1 MSRIMKP
8 SFGWRGCRYA
18 KDGYIML
25 SRLEGMS
32 LPSSCK
38 HCRNQRL
45 GRCLQEANRHIP
57 VLHPKRCTF
66 LREWLRKH
74 ESLSL
79 AWRCPLVRSGL
90 GYQWLGCESE
100 CCRPEKSSN
109 EQMTRSD
116 YLGNNRNEK
125 CHRLIGHVRFSRRCT
140 LHCGCSLF
148 L

>member
-1 MSRIMKP
+1 MMKP
-8 SFGWRGCRYA
+8 SFEWRGCRYA
-18 KDGYIML
+18 KDGDILL
-25 SRLEGMS
+25 SQLEGMS

-38 HCRNQRL
+38 HCHNL
-45 GRCLQEANRHIP
+45 GLRRCLQEASRHVP

-74 ESLSL
+74 ESLLL
-79 AWRCPLVRSGL
+79 AWRYPLVRSGL
-90 GYQWLGCESE
+90 DYQWLGCESE
-100 CCRPEKSSN
+100 CCRPKKLSD

-116 YLGNNRNEK
+116 YLGNNRSEE
-125 CHRLIGHVRFSRRCT
+125 CHRLIGHVRFSLRST